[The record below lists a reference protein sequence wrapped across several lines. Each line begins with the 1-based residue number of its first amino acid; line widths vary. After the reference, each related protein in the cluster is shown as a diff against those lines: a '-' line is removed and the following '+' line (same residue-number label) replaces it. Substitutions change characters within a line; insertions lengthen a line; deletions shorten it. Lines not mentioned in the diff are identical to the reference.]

1 MSNNNEK
8 DTLMTTTNQNEVDDK
23 DLEAVSGG
31 AAGTVKI
38 PELIKKPTKIDEE
51 AIAKI
56 EETLRKSG
64 DQSQILIDLEKK
76 QSQQAHTG
84 EMKVYPHLT
93 ARLP

>member
-31 AAGTVKI
+31 AAGIIKI
-38 PELIKKPTKIDEE
+38 PELIKEPTKLDEE

-56 EETLRKSG
+56 EETHRESG
-64 DQSQILIDLEKK
+64 DQSQILVDFEKK
-76 QSQQAHTG
+76 QSQQARTG
-84 EMKVYPHLT
+84 KVIGPLNSG
-93 ARLP
+93 RIF